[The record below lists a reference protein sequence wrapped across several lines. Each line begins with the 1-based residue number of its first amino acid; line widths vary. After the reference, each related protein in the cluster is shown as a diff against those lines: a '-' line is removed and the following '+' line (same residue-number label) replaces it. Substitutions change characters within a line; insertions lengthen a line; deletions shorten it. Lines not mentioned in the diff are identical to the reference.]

1 MESDHGRH
9 CKCQVQSRRV
19 VGQAES
25 HIAVQLENLHLSHTA
40 GYIVLR

>member
-1 MESDHGRH
+1 MESDRRRR
-9 CKCQVQSRRV
+9 CKCQTQSRRV

-25 HIAVQLENLHLSHTA
+25 HIAVRSENLHLSHTA